1 MDFARLATAAPALEH
16 INKWVWGPTLLTL
29 VLGVGVLL
37 SVRTGF
43 VQARRLGR
51 AIRLLGHA
59 DGDGEGVSPFA
70 VLCTALS
77 AAIGTGNIV
86 GVATAV
92 SAGGPGA
99 IFWMLVSAFFG
110 MATKFAEGVLA
121 VRYRAV
127 DKGEL
132 VGGPFYYIELGMG
145 PRFQWMGKLYALFG
159 ALAGLLGIGTIT
171 QSNSITAAAESLLD
185 ADYTATFVLGDAT
198 HSWVSVFVGGAVTVL
213 AALVIL
219 GGIGRISRVA
229 TVLVP
234 LMLCV
239 YISAIGMI
247 LLANISRIPA
257 AVSLILRA
265 AFAPRAVLG
274 AAVGITVKQAMRLGI
289 GRGIFSNE
297 AGMGTEAIAAAASRT
312 TSPVQQGLLC
322 MMSTFIDTVVL
333 CTVAGLALVVTGAD
347 RQSGLDG
354 VSMTAYAWAQGL
366 PFPPAV
372 SRLLLV
378 MCLIFFAFSTIL
390 GWSFYAERCMRYL
403 CGGRTAWMRG
413 YRFAYIAAVFIGP
426 YLSVSSA
433 WAVADICNG
442 CMMFPNLVALLSLS
456 GVVAREARE
465 VFGRDAKKLTKK
477 GKKPLDGRRKG

>member
-1 MDFARLATAAPALEH
+1 MIYAHTAAVGSTLDR
-16 INKWVWGPTLLTL
+16 INAWVWGPTLLTL

-37 SVRTGF
+37 TVRTGF
-43 VQARRLGR
+43 VQARRLGS
-51 AIRLLGHA
+51 ACRLLRRG
-59 DGDGEGVSPFA
+59 DGDGEGVSPFG

-121 VRYRAV
+121 VKYRTV
-127 DKGEL
+127 DRGEV
-132 VGGPFYYIELGMG
+132 VGGPFYYIERGMG
-145 PRFQWMGKLYALFG
+145 TRFRWMGKLFALFG
-159 ALAGLLGIGTIT
+159 ALAGLLGIGTVT
-171 QSNSITAAAESLLD
+171 QSNSITAAFERLSEDGGSSAFSLGGVT
-185 ADYTATFVLGDAT
+185 YSWTTVL
-198 HSWVSVFVGGAVTVL
+198 VGGVVTVL

-219 GGIGRISRVA
+219 GGIRRISRVA

-239 YISAIGMI
+239 YVGAVGMI
-247 LLANISRIPA
+247 LLTNITRIPA

-265 AFAPRAVLG
+265 AFAPRAALG
-274 AAVGITVKQAMRLGI
+274 AAAGITAKQAMRLGI

-312 TSPVQQGLLC
+312 TSPVKQGLLC
-322 MMSTFIDTVVL
+322 MMSTFIDTVLL
-333 CTVAGLALVVTGAD
+333 CTAAGLTLVVTDAW
-347 RQSGLDG
+347 RQAGLEG

-366 PFPPAV
+366 PCPPSV
-372 SRLLLV
+372 SRVLLML
-378 MCLIFFAFSTIL
+378 CLAFFAFSTIL

-403 CGGRTAWMRG
+403 CDGRAAWMRG
-413 YRFAYIAAVFIGP
+413 YRVAYIAAVFIGP

-433 WAVADICNG
+433 WTAADICNG
-442 CMMFPNLVALLSLS
+442 CMAFPNLVALLSLS
-456 GVVAREARE
+456 GAVARETRAY
-465 VFGRDAKKLTKK
+465 FAPHAKNLTKK
-477 GKKPLDGRRKG
+477 GKKPLDGRQKG